1 MASVFAF
8 ILAAT
13 ATAVQF
19 GWKPLESGGNEYI
32 VQVEPELIDTFRKEG
47 FSSDV
52 PPELRDVRRIVIQ
65 VGTGN
70 LPHQGEMTVL
80 KPPLPGDVN
89 GPHLAAPQFGANDAS
104 ASQPPSIYD
113 RQTAP
118 TYTSAPAASR
128 AAGSPPPL
136 LSPNASTGDG
146 SVAPL
151 TRPPAHAAQPAAS
164 FQDDPASP
172 SDSNAG
178 RRNIFDASVSSGTGG
193 NGSPAV
199 TLAAAEPSKPWLL
212 LVVVAGGL
220 VASAAANVYLGWMH
234 WETRRRYQAVVDELH
249 VAKA

>member
-1 MASVFAF
+1 MLSALTF

-52 PPELRDVRRIVIQ
+52 PPELRDIRRIVIQ

-89 GPHLAAPQFGANDAS
+89 SPHLAAPQFGDGATADSS

-113 RQTAP
+113 RQAP
-118 TYTSAPAASR
+118 PAYSSAPANSR
-128 AAGSPPPL
+128 SAGSPPPL
-136 LSPNASTGDG
+136 LSPNVSTGDG
-146 SVAPL
+146 SAAPL
-151 TRPPAHAAQPAAS
+151 TRPASHAAQPAAAY
-164 FQDDPASP
+164 QDDASP
-172 SDSNAG
+172 SDSSSNRAAG
-178 RRNIFDASVSSGTGG
+178 NPTTANT
-193 NGSPAV
+193 
-199 TLAAAEPSKPWLL
+199 AAAEPSKPWLL
-212 LVVVAGGL
+212 LVAVAGGL